1 MKRKLL
7 CIAAALSTLFA
18 AASVQGASVQ
28 TPDGNMPLIHWAVVE
43 STDGQMSVLQQL
55 GAKHVA
61 PEVAK
66 EGGWGRSTSLPKSR
80 RKAVPTHCMAP

>member
-28 TPDGNMPLIHWAVVE
+28 TPDGNMPLIH
-43 STDGQMSVLQQL
+43 
-55 GAKHVA
+55 
-61 PEVAK
+61 
-66 EGGWGRSTSLPKSR
+66 
-80 RKAVPTHCMAP
+80 